1 MQRSS
6 AHSADT
12 KASENKKPA
21 DYGGQR
27 IDIERLHAPQPG
39 RRVLDDIVVAAQDT
53 ADHMQ
58 VGPLPAGA
66 RRAHQQGRARARWI
80 DDLATRNL
88 ALLETAQAK
97 CVEPAAELE
106 ILKYRPPLRQQVEN
120 ERRRSWRRC
129 CAG

>member
-1 MQRSS
+1 MRTIDIATIKRPLSTSESRMQRSS
-6 AHSADT
+6 VHSADT

-58 VGPLPAGA
+58 VGPLLEPGALTSRAVPAPDGLTILQ
-66 RRAHQQGRARARWI
+66 REISHSSKPRE
-80 DDLATRNL
+80 RN
-88 ALLETAQAK
+88 ALNQ
-97 CVEPAAELE
+97 
-106 ILKYRPPLRQQVEN
+106 PLSL
-120 ERRRSWRRC
+120 RS
-129 CAG
+129 

>member
-1 MQRSS
+1 MRTIDIATIKRPLSTSESRMQRSS

-39 RRVLDDIVVAAQDT
+39 RRVLDDIVVTAQDT

-80 DDLATRNL
+80 DDLAT
-88 ALLETAQAK
+88 
-97 CVEPAAELE
+97 
-106 ILKYRPPLRQQVEN
+106 
-120 ERRRSWRRC
+120 
-129 CAG
+129 